1 MYFQTIDIGP
11 APVPVSSLPPH
22 PTPVHHQLH
31 AAVTTAAPHHAVEHA
46 APLAEVNQASHVT
59 AAVSPVAH
67 HFSHLPFSLPLVKPP
82 EHHDEPVPRK
92 PDPYLASENELR
104 GKSFD
109 DPFWYPKHRHIIKG
123 YKNKERGDKVDHRDI
138 KVKRK

>member
-1 MYFQTIDIGP
+1 MYFQIVDSGP
-11 APVPVSSLPPH
+11 ASVPVSSLPPH
-22 PTPVHHQLH
+22 PTPVHPQLH
-31 AAVTTAAPHHAVEHA
+31 PAVPTAAPHHAVDHA
-46 APLAEVNQASHVT
+46 ASHVVAPLQEVNQASHVT
-59 AAVSPVAH
+59 ATVAPATH
-67 HFSHLPFSLPLVKPP
+67 YFSHLPFSLPLVKPP

-138 KVKRK
+138 